1 MNLEKFLA
9 LLEHNPGSPLH
20 LMLPDESFLPAHFHV
35 TEVGRVQKDFLDC
48 GGTARST
55 TSCVLQVWVANDIA
69 HRLEST
75 KLAKILRLAAPL
87 FANQRISMEV
97 EYETTTISTFAITEA
112 EATPAGILIHLAG
125 KHTACLAPDRCG
137 VGLELAPCC
146 TSNESC

>member
-1 MNLEKFLA
+1 M
-9 LLEHNPGSPLH
+9 
-20 LMLPDESFLPAHFHV
+20 
-35 TEVGRVQKDFLDC
+35 
-48 GGTARST
+48 
-55 TSCVLQVWVANDIA
+55 LQVWVANDIA

-146 TSNESC
+146 TSTESC